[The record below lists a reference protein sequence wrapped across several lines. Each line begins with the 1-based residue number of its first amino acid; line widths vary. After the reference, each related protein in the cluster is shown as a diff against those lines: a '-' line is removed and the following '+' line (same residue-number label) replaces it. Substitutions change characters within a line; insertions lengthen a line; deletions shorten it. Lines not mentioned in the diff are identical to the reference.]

1 MRDNNSLEGLRNKL
15 YTRYFILLTLLILLV
30 WLILFLPF
38 YYEHKERKERELDYL
53 LHSKKFQ
60 IERYFERLKITT
72 EMISNANTPANGE
85 ISIDTKLLH
94 TLKTANTVESII
106 ITDKDG
112 SVLGFAGKRIDKDF
126 FASPYLNSIK
136 TAHFT
141 LFSIEGN
148 PVIITVS
155 PTLDDKSDIKGF
167 TIVAYRG
174 DELRRI
180 ITDYTGFGINGESII
195 GHIKGEYF
203 YPVYK
208 TREDERANE
217 IRDIKTDWKSIIK
230 NRDEL
235 NFKLEGKHF
244 LLKAAS
250 IEDTDLALLI
260 SVYES
265 EFYSYADNQYARQLI
280 VAILIAVFGI
290 YAIKIITNNLF
301 HRLKVETENSKII
314 REELEAYKEHLEVR
328 IEEEIKT
335 RELKER
341 LLVEQS
347 KMATMGEMIG
357 FITHQWKQP
366 LTILSLMI
374 SNLQDKLDEDAET
387 KEMLDGA
394 SQQITYLSQTITD
407 FRDFLSPSKERS
419 VFGLQK
425 AMLDIERLV
434 LPKAKGLN
442 VNIKIECEKNILIQG
457 YQNEFKHAVLN
468 IINNAIDAIDS
479 YRTKSALKKY
489 EFEGMIE
496 IKSQTIDDI
505 LEVEI
510 ADNGGGI
517 PQESL
522 VKIFDSYYTTKGE
535 KGTGI
540 GLYMAKMI
548 IKEYMSGTLEAYNN
562 ENGGA
567 TFRITLRVA
576 RADI

>member
-1 MRDNNSLEGLRNKL
+1 M
-15 YTRYFILLTLLILLV
+15 LV
-30 WLILFLPF
+30 WLILFFPF
-38 YYEHKERKERELDYL
+38 YHEHKERKERELDYL

-72 EMISNANTPANGE
+72 EMISNANADTDGDVNTN
-85 ISIDTKLLH
+85 TKLLH

-106 ITDKDG
+106 VTDKEG
-112 SVLGFAGKRIDKDF
+112 KVLGFVGKRIDKDF
-126 FASPYLNSIK
+126 FDSHYLRSIK
-136 TAHFT
+136 TTHFT

-195 GHIKGEYF
+195 GHINGEYF

-208 TREDERANE
+208 TREDERADE
-217 IRDIKTDWKSIIK
+217 IRDMKTDWGSIIK

-235 NFKLEGKHF
+235 NFKLDGEHF
-244 LLKAAS
+244 LLKATS

-260 SVYES
+260 SVDES

-280 VAILIAVFGI
+280 VALLIAVFGI

-301 HRLKVETENSKII
+301 SRLKIEMENSRVI

-328 IEEEIKT
+328 IEEEIKS

-341 LLVEQS
+341 LLIEQS

-374 SNLQDKLDEDAET
+374 NNLQDKLDEDIET

-394 SQQITYLSQTITD
+394 NQQITYLSQTITD
-407 FRDFLSPSKERS
+407 FRDFLSPSKEK
-419 VFGLQK
+419 VLFGLQK

-442 VNIKIECEKNILIQG
+442 VTIKIECEKNILIQG
-457 YQNEFKHAVLN
+457 YQNEFKHVVLN

-479 YRTKSALKKY
+479 YRAESALKRY
-489 EFEGMIE
+489 EFEGIIE

-505 LEVEI
+505 LEIKI

-522 VKIFDSYYTTKGE
+522 PKIFNSYYTTKGE

-548 IKEYMSGTLEAYNN
+548 IKEYMNGTLEAYNN
-562 ENGGA
+562 ESGGA
-567 TFRITLRVA
+567 TFRITLPVA
-576 RADI
+576 HTDI